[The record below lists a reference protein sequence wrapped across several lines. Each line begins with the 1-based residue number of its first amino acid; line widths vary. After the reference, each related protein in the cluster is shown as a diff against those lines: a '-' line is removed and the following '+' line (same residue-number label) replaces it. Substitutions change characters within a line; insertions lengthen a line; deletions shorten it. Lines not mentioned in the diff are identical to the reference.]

1 MEHLKEWNKKALGKC
16 ISMLILINELLAE
29 FKIKFQNEKDELSA
43 QNISKLIKQLSSAL
57 VAIMDKAV
65 KVESMR
71 RA

>member
-1 MEHLKEWNKKALGKC
+1 
-16 ISMLILINELLAE
+16 MLILINELLAE